1 MSEGILY
8 IVPTPIGNLK
18 DITLRAIDVLSSVD
32 YIAAED
38 SRVISK
44 LLSHYNIHSKIIS
57 YHKFNE
63 AERVK
68 NILELL
74 KSGKNIAL
82 VSDAGTPG
90 ISDPGYRLIKDSIIQ
105 NIDIRTLP
113 GPTAFVPA
121 LINSGFDISR
131 FYFVGFLPK
140 KQKEIKETLKKIE
153 NLNEVTILY
162 EAPHR
167 LNKTLNLLYKYL
179 GDRYISIS
187 REITKVF
194 ESNYR
199 GLLSELIDNKDII
212 LKGEFVIIIDKVE
225 FQKNEISN
233 ELINEIKKEIDCGM
247 SEKDAIRLVSK
258 RFKVSK
264 NRLYDFFYQ
273 VKNK

>member
-90 ISDPGYRLIKDSIIQ
+90 ISDPGYRLIKDCIIQ